1 MDFERRVTARSTR
14 VRDDRGQTHTMRAA
28 STDGSFG
35 SGLSVGQQ
43 LWKEYARVVRNGRS
57 PLYHGLISG
66 GCVVLAAVVF
76 FEALNGS
83 KNPTVYMVVGIG
95 LLAAAVAN
103 PIQNRRRRH
112 RMAAQLAW
120 FSECL
125 VCAYPLAEL
134 ESEPDGCTVCPE
146 CGAVWRIGSQRPAE
160 A

>member
-1 MDFERRVTARSTR
+1 MGFERHVTARSTR
-14 VRDDRGQTHTMRAA
+14 VRDDRGRTHTLRAA
-28 STDGSFG
+28 SADGLSG

>member
-1 MDFERRVTARSTR
+1 MGFERHVTARSTR
-14 VRDDRGQTHTMRAA
+14 VRDDRGKTHTLRAA
-28 STDGSFG
+28 SADRSFG
-35 SGLSVGQQ
+35 SGSSVGQQ
-43 LWKEYARVVRNGRS
+43 LWKDYARVVRNGRS

-95 LLAAAVAN
+95 LLAAAVAS
-103 PIQNRRRRH
+103 PIQNRRRRL
-112 RMAAQLAW
+112 RMATQLAW

-146 CGAVWRIGSQRPAE
+146 CGAAWRAGDGRP
-160 A
+160 

>member
-1 MDFERRVTARSTR
+1 MDFERHVTARSTR
-14 VRDDRGQTHTMRAA
+14 VRDHRGQTHTMRAA

-43 LWKEYARVVRNGRS
+43 LWKEYARAVRNGRS

-66 GCVVLAAVVF
+66 GCVVLAVIVIL
-76 FEALNGS
+76 EALNGS
-83 KNPTVYMVVGIG
+83 KHPTVSILVGIG
-95 LLAAAVAN
+95 LLAAAVAS

-134 ESEPDGCTVCPE
+134 EPEPDGCTVCPE
-146 CGAVWRIGSQRPAE
+146 CGAAWRISPQTSAE